1 MEYLRI
7 IFLALIVILPVATF
21 SVFTNNERKGL
32 ESWRPVLGVIMATL
46 AVMFAFYLLIVDK
59 NDLEDMPIIGNDAS
73 ELMNLLF
80 VALTSLVP
88 VAAYWIYIRGIDSA
102 KAEPWPILLL
112 TTALGVFAAAGLVI
126 IDRPLFLGG
135 FQTEVPH
142 SLGTSLNI
150 GFLELAVPA
159 ELMKWLIL
167 VMFFRLN
174 HFYDEYIDGVV
185 YSVCL
190 SLGFAAVLGTW
201 FVYDFAD
208 FSFWL
213 FFKKGVVTALIL
225 IPIHFMSGACM
236 GYFFGL
242 SRKKKKVLNYM
253 GALIAG
259 ILVDGIIWTILVM
272 MGVRWMYYFLIG
284 IILSILSILFY
295 RLVIHLLR
303 MDGVKIE

>member
-259 ILVDGIIWTILVM
+259 ILVDGII
-272 MGVRWMYYFLIG
+272 
-284 IILSILSILFY
+284 
-295 RLVIHLLR
+295 
-303 MDGVKIE
+303 